1 MVEHEHGLPHSENL
15 DIQTFS
21 RLFDRKTTSYKLIFF
36 YSLLEIIKKNF
47 FDPIQ
52 VIDLQDLNVE
62 MLVNSWYPHSVFKLS
77 FGYQDTIANKLDELQ
92 IEIDKPLLKV
102 TQNDKQI
109 LREAIASKLEEIGAE
124 RSNKK
129 DLRRYVPFR
138 LIRPFFPELRGVED
152 SRANQEVANA
162 SIRLFDA
169 RRPIYKFTED
179 LKSIVLHPDWVNYF
193 QKNYVIVHG
202 WVIWNL
208 ISYMQ
213 DKNPNSPGI
222 ANKIFPPPSERGS
235 LQGQTKYWREVLR
248 QTPDIK
254 CIYSDLSITENDLS
268 LDHYLPWSFVAH
280 NNLWNLIPTPKSVNS
295 SKSNRIPDQIYFE
308 KMTEL
313 QYIGVRESQ
322 KSFPGKTWQSYME
335 CYLVDLKFASYDE
348 ILDFSSFRSKYQ
360 SQVIP
365 LVALAESQ
373 GFESRWRYQTEVI
386 TN

>member
-1 MVEHEHGLPHSENL
+1 MIENEHGLPHSDSL

-36 YSLLEIIKKNF
+36 YSLLEIIKKNL
-47 FDPIQ
+47 FDPSQAIT
-52 VIDLQDLNVE
+52 LQDLNVE

-109 LREAIASKLEEIGAE
+109 LRETIARKLIESGAE
-124 RSNKK
+124 RANKK

-138 LIRPFFPELRGVED
+138 LIRPFFPELRGIED
-152 SRANQEVANA
+152 AKANQEVANL
-162 SIRLFDA
+162 SIRLFDS
-169 RRPIYKFTED
+169 RRPIYKFTQD
-179 LKSIVLHPDWVNYF
+179 LKSVVLHPDWVNYF

-235 LQGQTKYWREVLR
+235 LQGQTKYWKEVLKQIPVIR
-248 QTPDIK
+248 
-254 CIYSDLSITENDLS
+254 CIYSDLVITESDFS

-280 NNLWNLIPTPKSVNS
+280 NNLWNLVPTPKSINS
-295 SKSNRIPDQIYFE
+295 SKSNRIPDQVYFE

-313 QYIGVRESQ
+313 QYVGVQESQ
-322 KSFPGKTWQSYME
+322 KAFSEKVWKSYME
-335 CYLVDLKFASYDE
+335 CYLVDLKFDSYSE
-348 ILDFSSFRSKYQ
+348 ILDFPAFKCRYQ
-360 SQVIP
+360 SQITP
-365 LVALAESQ
+365 LVSLAESQ
-373 GFESRWRYQTEVI
+373 GFESRWRYQSESM
-386 TN
+386 NN